1 MFSMAIVKA
10 HFTRS
15 SGKIKKTLNYIVHRP
30 GREGEKL
37 NRELFGDI
45 EETIEKED
53 AYRFIEA
60 RGMTFF
66 HLKLNFHPTQEDTR
80 KDLNL
85 RDITRQSIAA
95 LEERLQRTIRF
106 LAVEHNDHTD
116 LRHIHAIMRVKLRR
130 GERIGIEDWKVCR
143 EAASEQARLQ
153 RRALDAVMK
162 VQKDRQQGRAQMPS
176 RTRIYKYAGS
186 RKTQSKY
193 RIQRVVYL
201 SHPCPEC
208 DGVNKQSLK
217 TLKSGA
223 KWCPVHGVIREERHE
238 IRREQAQGLSR

>member
-1 MFSMAIVKA
+1 MEDS
-10 HFTRS
+10 
-15 SGKIKKTLNYIVHRP
+15 
-30 GREGEKL
+30 
-37 NRELFGDI
+37 
-45 EETIEKED
+45 IEKED

-66 HLKLNFHPTQEDTR
+66 HLKLNFHPEREDTR

-95 LEERLQRTIRF
+95 LEERLQRPIRF

-130 GERIGIEDWKVCR
+130 GERIGREDWKVCR
-143 EAASEQARLQ
+143 EAAAEQARLQ
-153 RRALDAVMK
+153 RRALDAVLR
-162 VQKDRQQGRAQMPS
+162 VQKDRQQGRAQMPLRS
-176 RTRIYKYAGS
+176 RFYSHTRSKTTQKKYCV
-186 RKTQSKY
+186 
-193 RIQRVVYL
+193 QRVVYL
-201 SHPCPEC
+201 SHPCPKC
-208 DGVNKQSLK
+208 AGVNKQSLK